1 MFPVPDPVS
10 PLDFNVAP
18 HKSLSFSG
26 NASLLLQLSTAYILP
41 FFFFLFILSFLPPFL
56 HSFFPSFFSSFLF
69 LFKLQVTWNSL
80 NFTADILVF
89 CIFVSYL
96 ERTMP
101 KSIWFKVCYFYS
113 VNICFLNEPC
123 TYRNTICYITNGVRR
138 YFLYPHIHIATYSWK
153 YLFTILYPK
162 PSSRYWK
169 CNREQSKGKIKQQS
183 QWTKI

>member
-1 MFPVPDPVS
+1 MW
-10 PLDFNVAP
+10 PLIKVCP
-18 HKSLSFSG
+18 SLEMLVCFYSF
-26 NASLLLQLSTAYILP
+26 LQLT
-41 FFFFLFILSFLPPFL
+41 SFLSSFFC
-56 HSFFPSFFSSFLF
+56 SFFPFFLPSFIPFFLPSFLHFSFFLNCR
-69 LFKLQVTWNSL
+69 LPGIHLILQQTFWY
-80 NFTADILVF
+80 FAF
-89 CIFVSYL
+89 FVSYL